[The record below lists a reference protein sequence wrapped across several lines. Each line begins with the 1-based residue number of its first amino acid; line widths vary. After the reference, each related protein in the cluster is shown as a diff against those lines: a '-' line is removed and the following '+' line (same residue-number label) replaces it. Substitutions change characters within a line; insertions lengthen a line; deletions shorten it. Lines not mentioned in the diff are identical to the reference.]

1 MGNTCEEHEKF
12 KKESFIKLLGYEG
25 ISAEKATEIYD
36 SFDGNT
42 KKMAQAINCLMIFRK
57 LDTPAYLAAMDYLA
71 KGNNDMF
78 AKAISNN

>member
-1 MGNTCEEHEKF
+1 MENICLDHENF

-25 ISAEKATEIYD
+25 ISAEKAKEIYD

-71 KGNNDMF
+71 KDNNDMF
-78 AKAISNN
+78 AKATSNN